1 MSFSVVS
8 DAPQNSLC
16 YFIIENIFV
25 QDKIKLNGKPCS
37 NEKEA
42 NRILV
47 FESASSS
54 CYTAPVATVLDDAK
68 LVKNKAWLNMFD
80 SGRLFSEAEAL
91 DKLSVTIDILALD
104 VSKHISSLTNHLK
117 KTSS

>member
-1 MSFSVVS
+1 MF
-8 DAPQNSLC
+8 N
-16 YFIIENIFV
+16 
-25 QDKIKLNGKPCS
+25 
-37 NEKEA
+37 
-42 NRILV
+42 
-47 FESASSS
+47 SASSA
-54 CYTAPVATVLDDAK
+54 CYTAPVAPVIDLRSI
-68 LVKNKAWLNMFD
+68 VNNNAWHNMFD